1 MRAFIV
7 EAKSLESARALYGA
21 LSDFQADLSG
31 SEGDGYRVTV
41 ELGTND
47 HRVLAVLDVVQ
58 EFVSA
63 RHDGPAQVELGGRRY
78 TVHPAG

>member
-1 MRAFIV
+1 MS
-7 EAKSLESARALYGA
+7 E
-21 LSDFQADLSG
+21 

-47 HRVLAVLDVVQ
+47 HRVLAVLDALQ
-58 EFVSA
+58 EFVTA